1 MENLDEIINQYDNI
15 FYQIG
20 PSKIHGIGLIAIVDI
35 PKNTL
40 VLENSTSENKY
51 INYSE
56 LKKRNIN
63 SDTINTI
70 KKYFAH
76 DNNGIELPVNF
87 NKYNMKLI
95 SYMNHSTNNNVNHIF
110 KNNLTKY
117 YSNKDIKKGEELTVN
132 YLNNYCSSC
141 VDFKEKEEKKINI
154 IFIFVFVFIFI
165 FYLKNKI
172 IR

>member
-1 MENLDEIINQYDNI
+1 MTDLDKIINQYENI
-15 FYQIG
+15 FFQIG

-63 SDTINTI
+63 IDTINTI

-76 DNNGIELPVNF
+76 DSNGIELPETF

-95 SYMNHSTNNNVNHIF
+95 SYINHSTNNNVNHKF
-110 KNNLTKY
+110 TDGSTKY
-117 YSNKDIKKGEELTVN
+117 YCNKNIKKGEELTVN

-154 IFIFVFVFIFI
+154 KIIFIFCFIFI
-165 FYLKNKI
+165 LYVKNKFKH
-172 IR
+172 

>member
-40 VLENSTSENKY
+40 VLENNTSKNKY

-63 SDTINTI
+63 IDTINTI

-76 DNNGIELPVNF
+76 DSNGIELPVNF
-87 NKYNMKLI
+87 DKYNMKLV
-95 SYMNHSTNNNVNHIF
+95 SYINHSTNNNIDHEYV
-110 KNNLTKY
+110 NNLTKY

-132 YLNNYCSSC
+132 YLNNYCSTC
-141 VDFKEKEEKKINI
+141 VDFKEKKQKKLNI
-154 IFIFVFVFIFI
+154 YFVFLFIFI
-165 FYLKNKI
+165 LVFYI
-172 IR
+172 IKKTRH

>member
-1 MENLDEIINQYDNI
+1 MENLEEIINQYDNI

-76 DNNGIELPVNF
+76 DTNGIELPVNF
-87 NKYNMKLI
+87 NKYNMKSI
-95 SYMNHSTNNNVNHIF
+95 DNIFEFMNKNVN
-110 KNNLTKY
+110 
-117 YSNKDIKKGEELTVN
+117 IKK
-132 YLNNYCSSC
+132 
-141 VDFKEKEEKKINI
+141 KIQNFADKG
-154 IFIFVFVFIFI
+154 FI
-165 FYLKNKI
+165 L
-172 IR
+172 